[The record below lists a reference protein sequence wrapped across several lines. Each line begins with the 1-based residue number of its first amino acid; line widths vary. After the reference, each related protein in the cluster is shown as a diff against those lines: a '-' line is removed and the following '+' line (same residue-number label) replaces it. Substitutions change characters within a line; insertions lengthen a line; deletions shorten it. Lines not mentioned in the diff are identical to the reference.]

1 VLGQPVPDGKILNE
15 QEAGGSFGFP
25 ETITSVSYQ
34 LRQTYQRLLWDY
46 EQMYFWRNAGPRVLP
61 PANPTTPRIEKLE
74 PAEGAVQ
81 TCPKS

>member
-1 VLGQPVPDGKILNE
+1 MPDVKTPNA

-46 EQMYFWRNAGPRVLP
+46 EQMYFWRNAGPRVAP
-61 PANPTTPRIEKLE
+61 PANPTTPRVEKTE

-81 TCPKS
+81 ACLIS